1 MAVKENK
8 NGKVSET
15 ENKRRKEVSSS
26 VHETGEKERA
36 AEEAEEVIYALMSE
50 RSRSR
55 NKKILRQYYDY

>member
-1 MAVKENK
+1 MAVKEKK

>member
-1 MAVKENK
+1 MAVKEKK

-15 ENKRRKEVSSS
+15 ESKRSEKVSPSI
-26 VHETGEKERA
+26 HKTGEKERA

-55 NKKILRQYYDY
+55 NRKILRQYYDY

>member
-1 MAVKENK
+1 MAVKEK
-8 NGKVSET
+8 KDGKVSET
-15 ENKRRKEVSSS
+15 ENKRCKEISSP

-55 NKKILRQYYDY
+55 NKNILRQYYDY